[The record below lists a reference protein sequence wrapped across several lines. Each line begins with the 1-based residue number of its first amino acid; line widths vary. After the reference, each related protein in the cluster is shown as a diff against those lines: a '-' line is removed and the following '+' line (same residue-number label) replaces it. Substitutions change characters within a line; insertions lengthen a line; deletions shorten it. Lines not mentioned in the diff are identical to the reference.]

1 MMLVLNCSAAP
12 PTRVRSTLQDKE
24 AAAASTRRDRQQLP
38 DRKTLEAMQLT
49 KRTQVF
55 SGAMSLSLPFSNRNP
70 VFKICICVWLCWVI
84 VALLRLSLG
93 SVSRGL
99 LLLMVRGLLSAVRSS
114 SCCGARAQ

>member
-49 KRTQVF
+49 
-55 SGAMSLSLPFSNRNP
+55 
-70 VFKICICVWLCWVI
+70 
-84 VALLRLSLG
+84 
-93 SVSRGL
+93 
-99 LLLMVRGLLSAVRSS
+99 
-114 SCCGARAQ
+114 